1 MTADRSNAMARSWME
16 QIEVLDLGLAALA
29 MGSGVTDV
37 TTFLTLGD
45 VFTSAMT
52 GNTALLGIAL
62 SQGRLLSAAHSFS
75 ALLGFAIGAALG
87 ATIYLGK
94 HPNTPG
100 NIKVIRPLLL
110 IEIFCLG
117 VFAAMLNL
125 TGPPAETGIL
135 YALILLSAIGMGI
148 QGVAARH

>member
-1 MTADRSNAMARSWME
+1 MNARGFWRKRIAV
-16 QIEVLDLGLAALA
+16 IDLGLTTLA

-100 NIKVIRPLLL
+100 NIKVIRL
-110 IEIFCLG
+110 CC
-117 VFAAMLNL
+117 
-125 TGPPAETGIL
+125 
-135 YALILLSAIGMGI
+135 
-148 QGVAARH
+148 